1 LISLFLAFWRILAHV
16 HRMAKQSKKQAFV
29 NCKLKESKSTATRTP
44 WRVWFTIEQDG
55 QPKRV
60 FKSFA
65 DEGAARSFATAKEL
79 EISNHGIRYG
89 DIPPE
94 VRRAFD
100 HYRDKAAELRAD
112 GGEVPPFEKLIADSL
127 SAIRADLERVA
138 ASVVTVA
145 EGVEEFLAYKATRVG
160 DRHAADLKA
169 HLKRFAADY
178 GDRAFQSVTTAELE
192 KWLSELR
199 SRLHGNT
206 VSDAPLLGPLARNHH
221 RTSLRT
227 LFGYAAAK
235 GRAWCAHNPLIDLD
249 PEKVKT
255 GEPLAYAPE
264 AAQRIMQAAL
274 DHKPELL
281 PVLALGFFA
290 GLRSSEAAGM
300 DLGRLDFA
308 SDEFKLPPGRKTGS
322 RSCPFL
328 PSCKAWLEAQ
338 PRRQGPAWIIP
349 PATIRSNKTA
359 PSYGL
364 DAAMRELFELAGVEK
379 INNGA
384 RHSFISY
391 RCAETRDVA
400 QVADEAGNSVAMVKK
415 HYRNIT
421 TAAVAKKFFAIRPT
435 TAENVASINEGRKSA

>member
-1 LISLFLAFWRILAHV
+1 
-16 HRMAKQSKKQAFV
+16 MAKQSKKQAFV

-65 DEGAARSFATAKEL
+65 DEGAARSFAAAKEL

-94 VRRAFD
+94 ARRAFD

-112 GGEVPPFEKLIADSL
+112 GGEVPPFEKLIADGL
-127 SAIRADLERVA
+127 SAIRADLERVT

-145 EGVEEFLAYKATRVG
+145 EGVEKFLAYKETRVG

-199 SRLHGNT
+199 SRLHGNA

-227 LFGYAAAK
+227 LFGYATAK

-255 GEPLAYAPE
+255 GEPLTYAPE
-264 AAQRIMQAAL
+264 AVQRIMQAAL
-274 DHKPELL
+274 DNRPELV

-290 GLRSSEAAGM
+290 GLRTSEAVAF
-300 DLGRLDFA
+300 DLGRLDFTA
-308 SDEFKLPPGRKTGS
+308 DEFKLATGKTGA
-322 RSCPFL
+322 RSCPFP
-328 PSCKAWLEAQ
+328 PSCKAWIEAQ
-338 PRRQGPAWIIP
+338 PRRQGPAWIVP
-349 PATIRSNKTA
+349 PATIRSKGKA
-359 PSYGL
+359 SPAYGMVG
-364 DAAMRELFELAGVEK
+364 AMRELFEVAGVVK
-379 INNGA
+379 ITNGA
-384 RHSFISY
+384 RHSFITY
-391 RCAETRDVA
+391 RCAETRNEA
-400 QVADEAGNSVAMVKK
+400 RVADECGNSAAMVKK

-421 TAAVAKKFFAIRPT
+421 SAAAAKKFFAIRPT
-435 TAENVASINEGRKSA
+435 TAENITSISEGRKTA